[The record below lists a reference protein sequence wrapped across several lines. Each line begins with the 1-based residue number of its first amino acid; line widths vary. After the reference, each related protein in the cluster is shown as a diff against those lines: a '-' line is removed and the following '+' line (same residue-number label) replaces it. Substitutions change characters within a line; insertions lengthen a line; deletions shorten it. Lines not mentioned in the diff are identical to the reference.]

1 MNNES
6 SLQPDT
12 PSALDICNAALS
24 KIGEAPLDALIAN
37 ESTASRLCVLH
48 YHPARRETLC
58 MARWTFATK
67 HATLDNISAEAPHSL
82 TPYQFTLP
90 ADCLRVLEVECTE
103 WKMQGRRLH
112 ASCAPLP
119 LSYIADMEDADQ
131 FDPLFMDALATRLAE
146 KLAMPMTGNQSLR
159 QNLHQEFHKIILPQA
174 ATVNAVQSFS
184 NDTHPLLDLLRKIKG
199 NTSSEECE

>member
-1 MNNES
+1 MTHES

-58 MARWTFATK
+58 MARWTFATTT
-67 HATLDNISAEAPHSL
+67 ATLDTASAQSPGSL

-90 ADCLRVLEVECTE
+90 KDCLRVLDVECAD
-103 WKMQGRRLH
+103 WKMQGRRIH
-112 ASCAPLP
+112 ASRIPLRM
-119 LSYIADMEDADQ
+119 SYTADMEDADQ
-131 FDPLFMDALATRLAE
+131 FDPLFRDALATRLAE
-146 KLAMPMTGNQSLR
+146 KLAMPMTGSQSLR
-159 QNLHQEFHKIILPQA
+159 QTLHQEFHQTILPQA
-174 ATVNAVQSFS
+174 ATTNSVQCFS
-184 NDTHPLLDLLRKIKG
+184 NDTHPLLELLRKIK
-199 NTSSEECE
+199 TPTVDADCE

>member
-1 MNNES
+1 MINES
-6 SLQPDT
+6 LLQPDT

-58 MARWTFATK
+58 MARWTFAATQT
-67 HATLDNISAEAPHSL
+67 TLDSVSAQAPNSL

-90 ADCLRVLEVECTE
+90 ADCLRVLDVECSE
-103 WKMQGRRLH
+103 WKMQGRRIH

-119 LSYIADMEDADQ
+119 LSYIADIENADQ
-131 FDPLFMDALATRLAE
+131 FDPLFMDALATRLAT
-146 KLAMPMTGNQSLR
+146 KACARILTRNSIKSFFRRRLPSMRCSAFPMIPTR
-159 QNLHQEFHKIILPQA
+159 CWI
-174 ATVNAVQSFS
+174 
-184 NDTHPLLDLLRKIKG
+184 
-199 NTSSEECE
+199 C

>member
-1 MNNES
+1 MINES
-6 SLQPDT
+6 LLQPDT

-58 MARWTFATK
+58 MARWTFAATQT
-67 HATLDNISAEAPHSL
+67 TLDSVSAQAPNSL

-90 ADCLRVLEVECTE
+90 ADCLRVLDVECSE
-103 WKMQGRRLH
+103 WKMQGRRIH

-119 LSYIADMEDADQ
+119 LSYIADIENADQ
-131 FDPLFMDALATRLAE
+131 
-146 KLAMPMTGNQSLR
+146 
-159 QNLHQEFHKIILPQA
+159 KIPA
-174 ATVNAVQSFS
+174 YY
-184 NDTHPLLDLLRKIKG
+184 R
-199 NTSSEECE
+199 